1 MFLADQPQAHFLA
14 RELLKPSVTL
24 LSDLFSWVEQ
34 EQEAL
39 KQRYAANPLA
49 IDIAL
54 ESFLELL
61 VEFCTILLQDMAILY
76 HKFPQSRVF
85 SFSPFNTQIFRDFA
99 SQAFSQV
106 EEAEKATLENLKR
119 LPQQMEDSIRGILVT
134 TIASQKELATQQER
148 RIEGL
153 EGVIHR
159 MEGTLGLFVEKGK
172 LKKRSKA
179 GSSYII

>member
-1 MFLADQPQAHFLA
+1 MRPVTLQLGACGILERHEKMHRPLGNRAMAMSSSYQPQAHFLA
-14 RELLKPSVTL
+14 RELLKPPVTP

-61 VEFCTILLQDMAILY
+61 VEFRTILLQVMAILY

-85 SFSPFNTQIFRDFA
+85 SFSPFNPQIFRDFA

-134 TIASQKELATQQER
+134 TIESK
-148 RIEGL
+148 RIS
-153 EGVIHR
+153 HSAR
-159 MEGTLGLFVEKGK
+159 T
-172 LKKRSKA
+172 SH
-179 GSSYII
+179 